1 MPGIGKREIGPSS
14 FGLSGFETFGIG
26 MTVAIFQSSGKELW
40 STDMLY
46 KWVNSLCRCVMA
58 SFSILELMAPEFS
71 IQHSSILT
79 LHMRYLHVKNFF
91 SQRITVLLKSL
102 QCYFMV
108 NMHDI

>member
-1 MPGIGKREIGPSS
+1 MPGIGKREIGLGS

-58 SFSILELMAPEFS
+58 SFSILELMVSMPDDSHACMCFS
-71 IQHSSILT
+71 TWLV
-79 LHMRYLHVKNFF
+79 VKGL
-91 SQRITVLLKSL
+91 R
-102 QCYFMV
+102 
-108 NMHDI
+108 